1 MAASRALRPSPR
13 YAALIEARR
22 QRIADLTG
30 APLGR
35 CLEGCWFEVLMVCI
49 AGSVGMALG
58 FELSCPQSAHRLGSS
73 GSASLC

>member
-35 CLEGCWFEVLMVCI
+35 CAHGWRLVRVAGLEVRWPM
-49 AGSVGMALG
+49 
-58 FELSCPQSAHRLGSS
+58 
-73 GSASLC
+73 